1 MESIKTAG
9 AVLGSGLNA
18 FISDWDKVLAA
29 AAGVSLLA
37 LGVYTA
43 KGGTGVVARYVESR
57 IGKPSLVRETSRMN
71 FVDVVRHPI
80 KTVKSLKVTWIL
92 RTYGLNLKK
101 IFITQ
106 AKSVDALSGVVL
118 EPKLEERLRD
128 IALATKNTKHN
139 KYGRHLFT
147 WRELLR
153 WFFFPGVCSGISWCT
168 VRRALVRRCSP
179 KNLLNTAV
187 STTPSWRE
195 VMLLRWAETA

>member
-80 KTVKSLKVTWIL
+80 KTVKSLKVT
-92 RTYGLNLKK
+92 
-101 IFITQ
+101 
-106 AKSVDALSGVVL
+106 
-118 EPKLEERLRD
+118 
-128 IALATKNTKHN
+128 
-139 KYGRHLFT
+139 
-147 WRELLR
+147 
-153 WFFFPGVCSGISWCT
+153 
-168 VRRALVRRCSP
+168 
-179 KNLLNTAV
+179 
-187 STTPSWRE
+187 
-195 VMLLRWAETA
+195 